1 LSVECHSSA
10 LKLKIMEMLV
20 FKIEDYVVWRFSNRD
35 ATNQGSNPESHKN
48 GDVWMMGPRVWGRG
62 LKAWVKA

>member
-1 LSVECHSSA
+1 
-10 LKLKIMEMLV
+10 MEMLV